1 LNPFS
6 ERKEKMRTKSVKQ
19 PKVNVITLGCS
30 KNIVDSEV
38 IMAQLKAS
46 DFDVEHEAKKD
57 DSDIVIIN
65 TCGFIENA
73 KQESIDT
80 ILRYAEEKS
89 QGNLEKLYVTGCL
102 SHRYKDELSS
112 EIPEVDAWFGTLE
125 LPNLLRTVGAD
136 YKHELLGER
145 LQTTPKHF
153 AYVKISEG
161 CNRPCSFCAIPL
173 MRGNHVSKPI
183 ELLETEVKNLV
194 KNGTKEIMLIA
205 QDSTYYGLDLYG
217 ERKLGDLMKRLSDVE
232 GLEWMRLHYAYPS
245 QFPTDVLDVIRE
257 RDNICKYLDMPIQH
271 ITDNVLKSMRRGITK
286 RRTLELIKE
295 IREKVPGIALRTT
308 ILVGHPG
315 ETEQDFEELMLAL
328 QEIKFERLGVFT
340 YSHEDNTH
348 AYTLEDIIPEEEKQ
362 RRANAIMEQQMDIS
376 YAFNQSLV
384 GTTQKVLFDRLEN
397 DHFVGRTQFDSPE
410 VDNEVWLPVNGN
422 YLRIGDFQKVKISG
436 ASHYDLTGE
445 WL

>member
-1 LNPFS
+1 
-6 ERKEKMRTKSVKQ
+6 MRTKSVKQ

-46 DFDVEHEAKKD
+46 DFDVEHEAQKD

-173 MRGNHVSKPI
+173 MRGNHVSKPM

-217 ERKLGDLMKRLSDVE
+217 ERKLGELMKRLSDVE
-232 GLEWMRLHYAYPS
+232 GLDWMRLHYAYPS

-315 ETEQDFEELMLAL
+315 ETEQDFEELMNAL

-348 AYTLEDIIPEEEKQ
+348 AYSLDDIIPEEEKQ

-376 YAFNQSLV
+376 YSFNQSLV

-422 YLRIGDFQKVKISG
+422 YLRIGDFQNVKISA

>member
-1 LNPFS
+1 
-6 ERKEKMRTKSVKQ
+6 MRTKSVKQ

-46 DFDVEHEAKKD
+46 DFDVEHEAQKD

-173 MRGNHVSKPI
+173 MRGNHVSKPM
-183 ELLETEVKNLV
+183 ELLETEVKNLG

-217 ERKLGDLMKRLSDVE
+217 ERKLGELMKRLSDVE
-232 GLEWMRLHYAYPS
+232 GLDWMRLHYAYPS

-348 AYTLEDIIPEEEKQ
+348 AYSLDDIIPEEEKQ

-376 YAFNQSLV
+376 YSFNQSLV

-422 YLRIGDFQKVKISG
+422 YLRIGDFQKVKISA

>member
-1 LNPFS
+1 
-6 ERKEKMRTKSVKQ
+6 MRTKSVKQ

-46 DFDVEHEAKKD
+46 DFDVEHEAQKD

-217 ERKLGDLMKRLSDVE
+217 ERKLGELMKRLSDVE
-232 GLEWMRLHYAYPS
+232 GLDWMRLHYAYPS

-348 AYTLEDIIPEEEKQ
+348 AYSLDDIIPEEEKQ

-376 YAFNQSLV
+376 YSFNQSLV

-422 YLRIGDFQKVKISG
+422 YLRIGDFQKVKISA

>member
-1 LNPFS
+1 
-6 ERKEKMRTKSVKQ
+6 MRTKSVKQ

-46 DFDVEHEAKKD
+46 DFDVEHEAQKD

-80 ILRYAEEKS
+80 ILRYAEEKN

-173 MRGNHVSKPI
+173 MRGNHVSKSI

-217 ERKLGDLMKRLSDVE
+217 ERKLGELMKRLSDVE
-232 GLEWMRLHYAYPS
+232 GLDWMRLHYAYPS

-422 YLRIGDFQKVKISG
+422 YLRIGDFQKVKISA

>member
-1 LNPFS
+1 
-6 ERKEKMRTKSVKQ
+6 MRTKSVKQ

-46 DFDVEHEAKKD
+46 DFDVEHEAQKD

-173 MRGNHVSKPI
+173 MRGSHVSKPI

-217 ERKLGDLMKRLSDVE
+217 ERKLGELMKRLSDVE
-232 GLEWMRLHYAYPS
+232 GLDWMRLHYAYPS

-348 AYTLEDIIPEEEKQ
+348 AYSLDDIIPEEEKQ

-376 YAFNQSLV
+376 YSFNQSLV

-422 YLRIGDFQKVKISG
+422 YLRIGDFQKVKISA